1 MHRGRMSSPGNSF
14 GGGRARFICPLGW
27 RRLLDCGRRHAHRS
41 RPAIRSGHHLGN
53 RRRLF
58 GDGAFGEQGVARS
71 RPENASENRARC
83 QGLSP
88 GAFARLFA
96 GATIQR
102 RPLLGNLDHALQ
114 DYDASLQL
122 DPYAANHY
130 NNRGV
135 IYRIKGDLVRAVEEY
150 GKAIV
155 LKPDYIAAY
164 YNRALAY
171 REMGQFDNALTD
183 FNSAL
188 RINPYNE
195 YALYQRGLLKQK
207 MGDMQGAA
215 VDIAV
220 AKSTNPEIAK
230 EFEHP
235 PTE

>member
-1 MHRGRMSSPGNSF
+1 MNRLLAAAALFASTTLSTPAAMAQVVSKEWGQCSGGEGRDPDLIIAGCT
-14 GGGRARFICPLGW
+14 AVIQAHTDPP
-27 RRLLDCGRRHAHRS
+27 RRL
-41 RPAIRSGHHLGN
+41 AIALNN
-53 RRRLF
+53 R
-58 GDGAFGEQGVARS
+58 GVALK
-71 RPENASENRARC
+71 AK
-83 QGLSP
+83 GD
-88 GAFARLFA
+88 
-96 GATIQR
+96 
-102 RPLLGNLDHALQ
+102 LDHALQ

-135 IYRIKGDLVRAVEEY
+135 IYRIKGDLLRAVEEY

-207 MGDMQGAA
+207 MGDMQDAA
-215 VDIAV
+215 VDIAA

>member
-1 MHRGRMSSPGNSF
+1 
-14 GGGRARFICPLGW
+14 
-27 RRLLDCGRRHAHRS
+27 
-41 RPAIRSGHHLGN
+41 
-53 RRRLF
+53 
-58 GDGAFGEQGVARS
+58 
-71 RPENASENRARC
+71 
-83 QGLSP
+83 
-88 GAFARLFA
+88 
-96 GATIQR
+96 
-102 RPLLGNLDHALQ
+102 
-114 DYDASLQL
+114 
-122 DPYAANHY
+122 
-130 NNRGV
+130 
-135 IYRIKGDLVRAVEEY
+135 LVRAVEEY

-171 REMGQFDNALTD
+171 REMGQFDSALTD

-207 MGDMQGAA
+207 MGDMQGGA
-215 VDIAV
+215 VDIAA